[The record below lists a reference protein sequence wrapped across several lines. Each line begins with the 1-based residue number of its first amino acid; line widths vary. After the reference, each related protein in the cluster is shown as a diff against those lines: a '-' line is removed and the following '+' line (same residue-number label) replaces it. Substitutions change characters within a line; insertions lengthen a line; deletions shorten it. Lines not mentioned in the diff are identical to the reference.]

1 MEDQILGLLR
11 DLSERTRRL
20 EQWKSAV
27 LDVIVAQDSK
37 VDELN
42 VALSSRVDDLNVATD
57 SRYNECRELKDCMK
71 KVNKEIRELRLR
83 LALAVDDDAT
93 YAAPYSIAKLV
104 TADHLCKVAGFELLE
119 SCNVSALGAVHR
131 FKCFSCQQYTYVC
144 PEVQD
149 DSEKRDSCLKLQGW
163 TLCESCSES
172 VPQSTAMWKCP
183 QCSTV
188 AGVPRWQPASP
199 LVCCE
204 NHDSTWGRLQTCS
217 LPRNTVCG

>member
-1 MEDQILGLLR
+1 MEDHILGHLR
-11 DLSERTRRL
+11 DLSERCCRL
-20 EQWKSAV
+20 EQRNSHLHAV
-27 LDVIVAQDSK
+27 VVAQHSR

-42 VALSSRVDDLNVATD
+42 VALSSRVNELNVATD
-57 SRYNECRELKDCMK
+57 SRSNELRELMDSMN
-71 KVNKEIRELRLR
+71 KVNKEIRELQLR
-83 LALAVDDDAT
+83 LALAEDDDAT

-104 TADHLCKVAGFELLE
+104 IADHLCKVPGFELVE

-172 VPQSTAMWKCP
+172 VPQSTAKWKCR
-183 QCSTV
+183 QCSKV
-188 AGVPRWQPASP
+188 DGAPRWQPATP

-204 NHDSTWGRLQTCS
+204 NHDSTWGRLQTC
-217 LPRNTVCG
+217 